1 MYVGMSAETCRIG
14 DIGLSHQARLMRK
27 RREAQKASGYE
38 RRSICVA
45 QSTVSRL
52 DEIKHAR
59 GLPHRDALV
68 NALISKTQ
76 RSHAP
81 RAIPPPPPRN
91 RHEPLCKSAVHLR
104 ADYIVFVDEVR
115 RLWRWP
121 NGTVL
126 ELIVAGAAGVDQA
139 DPNQLNLILEK
150 DGP

>member
-1 MYVGMSAETCRIG
+1 MV
-14 DIGLSHQARLMRK
+14 DDVKLSHQARLMRK

-38 RRSICVA
+38 RRSFYVP

-59 GLPHRDALV
+59 RLPHRDALV
-68 NALISKTQ
+68 NALISATQ

-91 RHEPLCKSAVHLR
+91 RHQPLCKSAVHVR
-104 ADYIVFVDEVR
+104 ADYIIFVDEVR
-115 RLWRWP
+115 RLWRSP
-121 NGTVL
+121 NGTVP
-126 ELIVAGAAGVDQA
+126 ELIVASAAGVDQA
-139 DPNQLNLILEK
+139 DPNQLNLISEK